1 MHPQLIEAIQLAASS
16 GMHTAEELCS
26 IAHLAMQLQSARGEI
41 VEFGTAQGYNAALMA
56 MALPGRA
63 VHLFDSFEGLPAP
76 TAEDQDPPFHKQGM
90 ISVPEEIPLRTFE
103 HFSLPPP
110 ILHKGWIED
119 QPALEYKVALAM
131 IDCDYFSG
139 CKASLNLLLPALSPG
154 GQILVHDYGDEN
166 SALPGIKKA
175 VDQFL
180 VDHPNFGLW
189 PIYDS
194 TGRVLIRILM
204 R

>member
-1 MHPQLIEAIQLAASS
+1 
-16 GMHTAEELCS
+16 MHTAEELCS
-26 IAHLAMQLQSARGEI
+26 IVHHAMQLQGVRGEI
-41 VEFGTAQGYNAALMA
+41 VEFGTAQGYTAAVMA

-76 TAEDQDPPFHKQGM
+76 TAEDNDPPFHKQGM
-90 ISVPEEIPLRTFE
+90 ISVPEEIPLRTFADY
-103 HFSLPPP
+103 SLPTP

-119 QPALEYKVALAM
+119 QPQLGFNVALAM

-139 CKASLNLLLPALSPG
+139 CRASLNLLLPSLSPG
-154 GQILVHDYGDEN
+154 GQILVHDYGEEG

-180 VDHPNFGLW
+180 LENPRFGLY
-189 PIYDS
+189 PVCDS
-194 TGRVLIRILM
+194 TGRILLRLLM